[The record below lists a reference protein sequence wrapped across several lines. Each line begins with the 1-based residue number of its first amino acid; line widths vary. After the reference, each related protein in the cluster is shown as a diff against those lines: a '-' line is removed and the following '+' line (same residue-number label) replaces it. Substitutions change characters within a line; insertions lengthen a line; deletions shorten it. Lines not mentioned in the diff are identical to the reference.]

1 MDVQRIKKLLEAQG
15 QAHVLRW
22 WDELDEKGQKKL
34 LDQIDHIDWNLLPLA
49 TQHKQAAR
57 GKIEPIDGLDLE
69 EIEKDRSQYLAVGK
83 EAVRA
88 GKVAAVLLAGGQGTR
103 LGNDAPKGT
112 FDIGITRHLS
122 IFEQLICNLQEA
134 VMQCGGIVPLY
145 IMTSESNDAATR
157 LFFEENN
164 YFGYPAEQI
173 KFFRQEMAPAVNLD
187 GKLLMSAKDSLAL
200 SPNGNGGWYSS
211 LVRAGLA
218 AEAERRGVE
227 WFNVFAVDNV
237 LQRMADPVFVGATIL
252 SGKATGAKFVRKAYP
267 EERVGVLCLED
278 GKPGVIEYYEIDE
291 KMANLRDGAGRLVY
305 SCGVT
310 LNYLFRADVLSS
322 IMEARLPVHVAKKKV
337 PYLDET
343 GQLIEPETENGYKF
357 ETLILDMVRCAGSCL
372 PFEVER
378 EKEFAPIKNRTGID
392 SVDTARELLKR
403 NGVIL

>member
-1 MDVQRIKKLLEAQG
+1 
-15 QAHVLRW
+15 
-22 WDELDEKGQKKL
+22 
-34 LDQIDHIDWNLLPLA
+34 
-49 TQHKQAAR
+49 
-57 GKIEPIDGLDLE
+57 
-69 EIEKDRSQYLAVGK
+69 
-83 EAVRA
+83 
-88 GKVAAVLLAGGQGTR
+88 
-103 LGNDAPKGT
+103 
-112 FDIGITRHLS
+112 
-122 IFEQLICNLQEA
+122 
-134 VMQCGGIVPLY
+134 
-145 IMTSESNDAATR
+145 
-157 LFFEENN
+157 
-164 YFGYPAEQI
+164 
-173 KFFRQEMAPAVNLD
+173 MAPAVNLD

-310 LNYLFRADVLSS
+310 LNYLFRADVLRS

-343 GQLIEPETENGYKF
+343 GRLIEPETENGYKF